1 MTELPSLSEVIDA
14 AIGERCSQGEG
25 GFPVAYIVAVEMV
38 NADGQVQMLVTTSP
52 GQPTYRSMG
61 LAAYAG
67 AWFADD
73 AQKVWADWGTG
84 DNDSDDD

>member
-1 MTELPSLSEVIDA
+1 MSELPPLSEVIDA
-14 AIGERCSQGEG
+14 AIGERCAQGSG

-38 NADGQVQMLVTTSP
+38 NEDGQVQMLVTTSP

-73 AQKVWADWGTG
+73 AQKVWSGC
-84 DNDSDDD
+84 DNSSDES